1 MKLTVADG
9 GETSMEWEVDGHRC
23 SARFWPDSQLA
34 KFEFL
39 LGTCT
44 IFVTYRVMQAH
55 MMAVCI
61 VEVDAGLPPT
71 IQFGNMMRIDASR
84 YHQQQEA
91 LLEAA
96 GGAEAGAAG

>member
-44 IFVTYRVMQAH
+44 IFVTYRVM
-55 MMAVCI
+55 
-61 VEVDAGLPPT
+61 
-71 IQFGNMMRIDASR
+71 
-84 YHQQQEA
+84 
-91 LLEAA
+91 
-96 GGAEAGAAG
+96 